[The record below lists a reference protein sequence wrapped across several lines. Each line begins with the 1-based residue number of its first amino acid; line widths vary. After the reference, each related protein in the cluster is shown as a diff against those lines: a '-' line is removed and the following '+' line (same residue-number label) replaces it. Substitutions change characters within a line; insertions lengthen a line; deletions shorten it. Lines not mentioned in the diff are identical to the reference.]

1 MFSPDCPTRSPAR
14 ATAVTCTSC
23 CFDGYFQWMGKHEQQ
38 KQTRSFCD
46 NLTTI
51 QKVDAILDIVEAC
64 QSVGA
69 GTQGIIRNLSV
80 SKILHESG
88 RSVWTAADAHS
99 SIPIVCT
106 MAPVRTALSVA
117 QVAEAIHNASE
128 RLKWDASSFSGFE
141 VLCEDVDASDGA
153 RNDTV
158 YYQIVAPKGAPFSD
172 RDLVQERCILSF
184 PDDTHVIAMH
194 SVCDEVA
201 ARMGKPPTR
210 KVVRAT
216 TLLMAY
222 ILQPMS
228 IGHGVMVISVSQMD
242 PGGYIPGWMQRV
254 AQEFGKAKFMQWVD
268 KLEAHCNSQEVEP
281 AADQLESHCDSKV
294 AHPRAHPKARTLLL
308 NAEEGDNEAS
318 LFGCCT
324 ARKGVS
330 QIA

>member
-1 MFSPDCPTRSPAR
+1 MGQ
-14 ATAVTCTSC
+14 
-23 CFDGYFQWMGKHEQQ
+23 FDQQ
-38 KQTRSFCD
+38 KQPSSFCD

-51 QKVDAILDIVEAC
+51 QKVDAILDIVESC

-69 GTQGIIRNLSV
+69 GKQQMIQNLSIR
-80 SKILHESG
+80 KIMHESG
-88 RSVWTAADAHS
+88 RSVWIADDAHS

-106 MAPVRTALSVA
+106 MAPLQTASPVA
-117 QVAEAIHNASE
+117 QVADAIRNASE

-141 VLCEDVDASDGA
+141 VLCEDLDASDGVCY
-153 RNDTV
+153 DTV

-172 RDLVQERCILSF
+172 RDLVQERCLLSF

-194 SVCDEVA
+194 SVCHEEA
-201 ARMGKPPTR
+201 SRLGKPPTH

-228 IGHGVMVISVSQMD
+228 SGHGVMVISVSQMD
-242 PGGYIPGWMQRV
+242 PGGYIPGWMQRA
-254 AQEFGKAKFMQWVD
+254 AQEFGKTKFMQWVD
-268 KLEAHCNSQEVEP
+268 KLEAHCNSQTVDPSADQFESHGDFQIAHPRVAGLQDP
-281 AADQLESHCDSKV
+281 AAVQLESHGDSQI
-294 AHPRAHPKARTLLL
+294 AHPRAHPKAHTLRS

-324 ARKGVS
+324 ARKVGS
-330 QIA
+330 RTL